1 MLEWL
6 VVNQLKAEF
15 FWRDLCKNEVDI
27 VLSNKKLTPV
37 EIKCEEVN
45 FEGLL
50 AFYEQ
55 IQS

>member
-1 MLEWL
+1 VLEWL

-15 FWRDLCKNEVDI
+15 FWRDLYKNEVDI
-27 VLSNKKLTPV
+27 VLSNKELTPV
-37 EIKCEEVN
+37 EIKCEKVN